1 MNIKYFCVLLA
12 VFLLAIST
20 VCAAENV
27 TNEETELSAIEDVDD
42 LSSSS
47 EVISVD
53 YVDDDCL
60 AVSSE
65 VVSVDGGNDDC
76 LAVYNDND
84 SLSASSEVVS
94 VDCGNDDCLAVS
106 NDDFSVTTVNNNS
119 VAVSGESKLSASND
133 QSIIS
138 VPANQE
144 NSKLTSIYDKVY
156 STKDWKTVGLCSLT
170 LKYKWSKKKMNKVSK
185 MKSKILKKR
194 AKKIMKKYEKKG
206 WHYSR
211 IFYNWKYGRYSAKFW
226 YYLQFYRTVYYNGYG
241 DVLYIC

>member
-27 TNEETELSAIEDVDD
+27 TNEETDLSAIEDVDD
-42 LSSSS
+42 LSISS
-47 EVISVD
+47 EIVSVD
-53 YVDDDCL
+53 SGDDDCL

-65 VVSVDGGNDDC
+65 VVSVNEGNDNC
-76 LAVYNDND
+76 LAVSNETD

-94 VDCGNDDCLAVS
+94 VDSRNDDCLAVS
-106 NDDFSVTTVNNNS
+106 SDDFSVASVNNNP

-156 STKDWKTVGLCSLT
+156 STKDWKTVGLCSMT

-185 MKSKILKKR
+185 KKSKILKKR
-194 AKKIMKKYEKKG
+194 VKKIMKKYVKKG

-211 IFYNWKYGRYSAKFW
+211 IFYNWKYGKYSAKFR
-226 YYLQFYRTVYYNGYG
+226 YYIQFYRTVYYNGYG
-241 DVLYIC
+241 EVLYIC